1 MVFCGLSH
9 GKRQFAI
16 AFPKSSCICKKL
28 NTNLESKRC
37 YISNFHTKWFCAS
50 TRQYSLFECESR
62 ASCKNDISLCMQ
74 IQNDMLLVEMQV
86 LFAFYVN
93 MKFDTFHRLFD
104 KMCPIGPYFHV
115 TERFQAAMF
124 IQKRPPKN
132 VFQFEEGDRYHWNW
146 AITSFDPPSSK
157 NTPGTSTCNVTYS
170 KYLPTFS
177 IEPHLVIFST

>member
-16 AFPKSSCICKKL
+16 AFPKSSSICKKL

-93 MKFDTFHRLFD
+93 MKFDTFHRLVD

-115 TERFQAAMF
+115 RPYFLTERYNVS
-124 IQKRPPKN
+124 IHKRPKKTCCKY
-132 VFQFEEGDRYHWNW
+132 FEEGDRYSDTN
-146 AITSFDPPSSK
+146 
-157 NTPGTSTCNVTYS
+157 GQ
-170 KYLPTFS
+170 
-177 IEPHLVIFST
+177 